1 MCIRDSNNTVENLK
15 EIINSDVYGKVI
27 GIKGLVTWNR
37 PKEYYTVKPW
47 RGKMDL
53 AGGGVMINQAV
64 HTLDLMQL
72 LGGKIES
79 IKGNV
84 DNFLDYDI
92 EVEDT
97 ANAIINF
104 ENGAKGVFFATIANA
119 TNASVEIE
127 VVLEKGMF
135 SIKDS
140 KLYRNIDGEY
150 KDIQGFCKAAKF
162 CLLYT
167 SNNWKTLFGGARDY
181 V

>member
-1 MCIRDSNNTVENLK
+1 MEF
-15 EIINSDVYGKVI
+15 
-27 GIKGLVTWNR
+27 
-37 PKEYYTVKPW
+37 
-47 RGKMDL
+47 

-104 ENGAKGVFFATIANA
+104 EI
-119 TNASVEIE
+119 
-127 VVLEKGMF
+127 LR
-135 SIKDS
+135 
-140 KLYRNIDGEY
+140 KL
-150 KDIQGFCKAAKF
+150 
-162 CLLYT
+162 
-167 SNNWKTLFGGARDY
+167 
-181 V
+181 